1 MLFVVLYYNFI
12 ICAGEPML
20 WRDADDDDD
29 DDEEEDGDVNDDDH
43 HHHDDALID
52 DISDIGIPNI
62 YKVMRA
68 LKKDDHGAYNCLA
81 SIVQDTAF
89 VRRVTG

>member
-1 MLFVVLYYNFI
+1 M
-12 ICAGEPML
+12 M

-29 DDEEEDGDVNDDDH
+29 DEEDEDCDDNIHDDD
-43 HHHDDALID
+43 AYIE
-52 DISDIGIPNI
+52 DIGIPNI
-62 YKVMRA
+62 YKVVRA

-89 VRRVTG
+89 VRRVTR